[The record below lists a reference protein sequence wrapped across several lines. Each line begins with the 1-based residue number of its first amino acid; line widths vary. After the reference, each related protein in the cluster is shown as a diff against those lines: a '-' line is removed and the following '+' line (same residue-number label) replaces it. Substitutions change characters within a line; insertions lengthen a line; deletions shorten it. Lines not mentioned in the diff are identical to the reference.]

1 MRKNTVYAG
10 VISVWM
16 AWAGVA
22 ETPLF
27 TVGPRRH
34 FGGHAD
40 TRAPAGTEDGRGT
53 NRLSNVCMILHD
65 TPKPVLT
72 PYR

>member
-1 MRKNTVYAG
+1 MRKNIVDAS

-27 TVGPRRH
+27 AIGRRRH
-34 FGGHAD
+34 FCGHAD
-40 TRAPAGTEDGRGT
+40 TRASAGTEDGRGT
-53 NRLSNVCMILHD
+53 NRLSNVHMILHD